1 MKANG
6 TAVPQMRGPTRKT
19 MERINAL
26 KTFLSVD
33 EPISKRAALYRLLSM
48 GLIDSTKDFHNVN
61 RALNRALEQGI
72 VTDEHF
78 DDACFDDNRRLV
90 ETPTTWA
97 DPTELK
103 ETIQSMVL
111 NYRRDLWQDQP
122 RRVEVWLE
130 KHTVAYLVRDITDK
144 YGVTLRISSG
154 NYSRTFL
161 WRAARDLSGIGIT
174 VPLGI
179 LYIGD
184 FDPSGLD
191 IERAAR
197 RGSNG
202 RDGIADFLE
211 KDFNW
216 EPGRFEKQVSW
227 LRVGVTEGDYWSMP
241 TKARVPLKDDEAAK
255 AGTGK
260 DKKKRG
266 DPRAEEFKT
275 KYGDYG
281 VETEAL
287 EVLERNGL
295 ARRLEREIKS
305 RIDNDTWNKSERQQE
320 RDRKLLAA

>member
-1 MKANG
+1 MKSNG
-6 TAVPQMRGPTRKT
+6 IKVPDGRSLPRGPRRKT
-19 MERINAL
+19 MERIDAL

-33 EPISKRAALYRLLSM
+33 QPISKRAALYRLLSM
-48 GLIDSTKDFHNVN
+48 GLIDSTDDFHNVN
-61 RALNRALEQGI
+61 RALNRALEQGT

-90 ETPTTWA
+90 DTPTTWT

-103 ETIQSMVL
+103 EQIEYMIQ

-130 KHTVAYLVRDITDK
+130 KHTVVYLVQDITHK
-144 YGVTLRISSG
+144 YGVPLRISSG
-154 NYSRTFL
+154 SYSRTFL
-161 WRAARDLSGIGIT
+161 YRAAEDISGIT
-174 VPLGI
+174 VPLAI

-191 IERAAR
+191 IERASR

-216 EPGRFEKQVSW
+216 KPGQFENQVTW
-227 LRVGVTEGDYWSMP
+227 LRVGVTPDDYRSIP
-241 TKARVPLKDDEAAK
+241 AKARVSLKDDATAHER
-255 AGTGK
+255 
-260 DKKKRG
+260 DKKRG
-266 DPRAEEFKT
+266 DPRAEEFKA
-275 KYGDYG
+275 KFGDYG

-295 ARRLEREIKS
+295 AHRLEREIKS
-305 RIDNDTWNKSERQQE
+305 RIDDVAWKKSERKQV
-320 RDRKLLAA
+320 RDRKVLRAA